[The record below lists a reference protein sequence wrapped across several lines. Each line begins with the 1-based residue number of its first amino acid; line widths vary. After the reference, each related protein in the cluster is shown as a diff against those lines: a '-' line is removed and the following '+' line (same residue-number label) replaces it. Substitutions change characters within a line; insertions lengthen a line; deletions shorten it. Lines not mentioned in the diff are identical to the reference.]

1 MEKIEKSIREEVRK
15 LLGDKSVDVI
25 IGYERGIIPLRSA
38 PSFIYK
44 IEDTDKLVWNSFC
57 ENNLARFTRNREDKI
72 GVIAKGCD
80 SRSLMV
86 LLKEKQIKRENLK
99 IIGVPCRG
107 MIDRHRIER
116 EFSLEGKEILEAIEK
131 GEEIILKGPGFERTV
146 KKADYLF
153 ISCRLC
159 RHGNPV
165 IYDLLCGEMVAERE
179 EIEDPLLRSF
189 EAMSPDERWAYFL
202 KEISRCIRCYACRD
216 ACPNCYCPECF
227 VDATQPQWFG
237 TSQNISELQMYHI
250 VRAFHQA
257 GRCVDCGACS
267 RACPMGIDLRLLLQ
281 KLNLD
286 VKNLFDYE
294 AGLNLEEPAPLQA
307 YKIDDSNEFFK

>member
-1 MEKIEKSIREEVRK
+1 MENIEKSIREEARK

-25 IGYERGIIPLRSA
+25 IGYESGIIPLRSA

-57 ENNLARFTRNREDKI
+57 ENNLARFTMNREDKI
-72 GVIAKGCD
+72 GIIAKGCD

-99 IIGVPCRG
+99 IIGVPCHG

-131 GEEIILKGPGFERTV
+131 GEEIILKGPGFERAI

-153 ISCRLC
+153 ISCQLC
-159 RHGNPV
+159 RHRNPV
-165 IYDLLCGEMVAERE
+165 IYDLLSGEMAAERE

-189 EAMSPDERWAYFL
+189 EAMSPDERWDYFL

-227 VDATQPQWFG
+227 VDTTQPQWFG
-237 TSQNISELQMYHI
+237 TSQNISDLQMYHI

-286 VKNLFDYE
+286 VRNLFDYE
-294 AGLNLEEPAPLQA
+294 AGLNLEKPAPLQA
-307 YKIDDSNEFFK
+307 YNMEDSNEFFK